1 MAPRL
6 PAPDPSGMMRDMT
19 GGNGDRG
26 GRGVGRVMVATD
38 RSETADRAVRW
49 AAAFANRYEAEL
61 LLLQV
66 ILPSNP
72 GATEGGQA
80 EATRATFA
88 GEELRQFAEELAGP
102 RGRARV
108 VMDDDPAHAIL
119 RVAEEDDVD
128 TLVVGNAGMSGRKEF
143 LLGNVPNRIS
153 HNARCTVIIVNTALL
168 DAEGHQRSL
177 PTMPGTQHG
186 GRLSREAAR
195 EVEPRLMGRAT
206 RIASVMA
213 RHGLKEL
220 FTKSDPD
227 THLNRQRQ
235 AQRVRGAMEELGPT
249 FAKLGQ
255 ILSTRPDLLP
265 PEFIEELA
273 GLQDS
278 VPPLTEPQVVGVME
292 EELGV
297 PWEDVFESIEPQ
309 PMAAGTIAQVHRA
322 NLADGS
328 RVVVK
333 VQRPTAREDI
343 MQDLALLQVFAEKT
357 ENRPAFR
364 QVIDM
369 PAVFDHLSESLR
381 RELDFR
387 QEASN
392 IDRMRQV
399 LEPYP
404 RLDVPGVYH
413 ELSSARL
420 LVMEEIQGAPIRTA
434 PEGGERKEA
443 ARQLLESY
451 YAQILT
457 EGFFHADPH
466 PGNLMWWNDKIYFLD
481 FGMVGQIG
489 PEIRENLMLLL
500 MAFWQEDVQF
510 LTDVTLM
517 LAGGADRAD
526 LDIDAFQEE
535 LGAVMAK
542 YRNVSLREIQLG
554 PILQEITEISIRHN
568 VPLPATLALTGKAM
582 AQMQLATAELDPEID
597 PFEVAGSY
605 LMRGVTRRMLER
617 VDPKKIFYE
626 AQKVKVRL
634 SRIAEA
640 FERLAGAR
648 PGPKLQVN
656 FTAERLEDTIR
667 RVGRRLATGIIAGA
681 ALLGSAITSAS
692 ERVTEWIPITLGA
705 VGAGFTLF
713 LLADL
718 LRRKR

>member
-1 MAPRL
+1 MV
-6 PAPDPSGMMRDMT
+6 D
-19 GGNGDRG
+19 GNGNRG
-26 GRGVGRVMVATD
+26 GAAVGRVMVATD

-49 AAAFANRYEAEL
+49 AAALANRYEAEL

-72 GATEGGQA
+72 GSTEGGQA
-80 EATRATFA
+80 EATRASFA
-88 GEELRQFAEELAGP
+88 VEELKQLASELAGP

-108 VMDDDPAHAIL
+108 VMDDEPARAIL
-119 RVAEEDDVD
+119 RVADEDSVD

-153 HNARCTVIIVNTALL
+153 HNARCTVIIVNTSLL
-168 DAEGHQRSL
+168 DSDGTQRGVAA
-177 PTMPGTQHG
+177 MPGTAYA
-186 GRLSREAAR
+186 GRLAAAG
-195 EVEPRLMGRAT
+195 EEEIEPRLMGRAT
-206 RIASVMA
+206 RIGSVMA

-220 FTKSDPD
+220 FTRSDPD
-227 THLNRQRQ
+227 TQTNRRRQ
-235 AQRVRGAMEELGPT
+235 AERIRSAMEELGPT

-273 GLQDS
+273 TLQDN
-278 VPPLTEPQVVGVME
+278 VPPLTESEVVRVME

-297 PWEDVFESIEPQ
+297 PWEDVFESIEPT

-322 NLADGS
+322 TLADGS

-343 MQDLALLQVFAEKT
+343 MQDLALLQLFAEKT
-357 ENRPAFR
+357 EHRPAFR

-369 PAVFDHLSESLR
+369 PAVFEHLSGSLR

-387 QEASN
+387 QEAGN
-392 IDRMRQV
+392 IDRVGQA
-399 LEPYP
+399 LQPYP
-404 RLDVPGVYH
+404 RLDVPAVYH
-413 ELSSARL
+413 DLSSARL
-420 LVMEEIQGAPIRTA
+420 LVMQEIQGAPIRTA
-434 PEGGERKEA
+434 PEGSERREA

-526 LDIDAFQEE
+526 LDARAFQEE

-568 VPLPATLALTGKAM
+568 VPLPASLALTGKAM
-582 AQMQLATAELDPEID
+582 AQMQLATAELDPDLD

-605 LMRGVTRRMLER
+605 LMRSVSRRMLDR
-617 VDPKKIFYE
+617 LDPKKLFYE
-626 AQKVKVRL
+626 GQKVKVRL
-634 SRIAEA
+634 SRLAEA

-656 FTAERLEDTIR
+656 FTAERLEDTVR
-667 RVGRRLATGIIAGA
+667 RVGRRLSTGIIAGA
-681 ALLGSAITSAS
+681 ALLGGAITAAS
-692 ERVTEWIPITLGA
+692 ERVADWVPVSLAA

-713 LLADL
+713 LLGDL
-718 LRRKR
+718 IRGRRETRS

>member
-1 MAPRL
+1 MAV
-6 PAPDPSGMMRDMT
+6 DNGSGA
-19 GGNGDRG
+19 
-26 GRGVGRVMVATD
+26 GVERVMVATD

-49 AAAFANRYEAEL
+49 AAAFANRYDAEL

-66 ILPSNP
+66 VLPSNP
-72 GATEGGQA
+72 GATEGGLA
-80 EATRATFA
+80 EATRSTFA
-88 GEELRQFAEELAGP
+88 AEELKQFAEELAGS

-108 VMDDDPAHAIL
+108 VMDDDPARAIL
-119 RVAEEDDVD
+119 DVAHESDVD

-168 DAEGHQRSL
+168 DDQGRQRAPS
-177 PTMPGTQHG
+177 MPGTEHV
-186 GRLSREAAR
+186 GRLSRTEQE
-195 EVEPRLMGRAT
+195 EVQPRLVGRAS

-213 RHGLKEL
+213 KAGMREL
-220 FTKSDPD
+220 FTRSDPD
-227 THLNRQRQ
+227 TRANRRRQ

-265 PEFIEELA
+265 PEFVEELA
-273 GLQDS
+273 ALQDN
-278 VPPLTEPQVVGVME
+278 VPALTEAQVVAVME
-292 EELGV
+292 QELGV
-297 PWEDVFESIEPQ
+297 PWEDVFESIEPA
-309 PMAAGTIAQVHRA
+309 PMAAGTIAEVHRA
-322 NLADGS
+322 TLADGS

-343 MQDLALLQVFAEKT
+343 MQDLALLELFAEKT
-357 ENRPAFR
+357 ESRPAFR

-369 PAVFDHLSESLR
+369 PAVFAHLSESLR

-387 QEASN
+387 EEATN

-399 LEPYP
+399 LEPYA

-434 PEGGERKEA
+434 PHGRERTEA

-489 PEIRENLMLLL
+489 PDIRENLMLLL

-517 LAGGADRAD
+517 LAGDGERGD
-526 LDIDAFQEE
+526 LDVGAFQDE

-554 PILQEITEISIRHN
+554 PILQEITEISIRHD
-568 VPLPATLALTGKAM
+568 VPLPASLALTGKAM
-582 AQMQLATAELDPEID
+582 AQMQLATAELDPDLD

-617 VDPKKIFYE
+617 ADPKKLFYE

-656 FTAERLEDTIR
+656 FTAERLEDTVR
-667 RVGRRLATGIIAGA
+667 RVGRRLSTGIIAGA
-681 ALLGSAITSAS
+681 ALLGAAITSSSA
-692 ERVTEWIPITLGA
+692 RVAEWVPITLGLI
-705 VGAGFTLF
+705 GGGFTVF

-718 LRRKR
+718 VRRKR